1 VRKMAQRVFVSR
13 NIPEKGLSQIRD
25 RFSTE
30 VWPGEVPPGR
40 EIFLEQ
46 VPACDGLVVIPGDP
60 VDRGVLEAG
69 KSLKIVSCYAVGYDT
84 IDVNAATD
92 LGIMVTNTPGV
103 LTEATADLAFGLLI
117 AAARRIAEGDR
128 FVRAGKWKNWGPRFM
143 LGSEVSGAILGV
155 IGMGRIGKAVSKR
168 AKAFGMDIRYFARHR
183 DPEMEKRLDVQ
194 YMEMEGLLA
203 VSDYVSLHCPL
214 NSSTEGLIGE
224 KQLRSM
230 KNSAILVNT
239 SRGRVVVEKDLVR
252 ALEEGWIAGAGLD
265 VFEKEP
271 ISDGHPFLGMENVVL
286 CPHLGSATT
295 QTRDRMAVIAAE
307 NLMAGLS
314 GATPRFLVNPEVLS
328 REGSGSIA

>member
-1 VRKMAQRVFVSR
+1 VRKMAKRVFVSR

-25 RFSTE
+25 RFSIE
-30 VWPGEVPPGR
+30 VWPGEMPPGR
-40 EIFLEQ
+40 EVFLEKAA
-46 VPACDGLVVIPGDP
+46 VCDGLVVIPGDP
-60 VDRGVLEAG
+60 VDKGVLEAG

-84 IDVNAATD
+84 IDVKAATD
-92 LGIMVTNTPGV
+92 LGIMITNTPDV
-103 LTEATADLAFGLLI
+103 LTETTADLAFGLLI

-143 LGSEVSGAILGV
+143 LGSEVSGAVLGI

-168 AKAFGMDIRYFARHR
+168 AKAFGMDVRYFARHR
-183 DPEMEKRLDVQ
+183 DMGMEKCLEVQ
-194 YMEMEGLLA
+194 HMEMEGLFA
-203 VSDYVSLHCPL
+203 VSDFVSLHCPL
-214 NSSTEGLIGE
+214 NPSTDGLIGE
-224 KQLRSM
+224 RQLHSM
-230 KNSAILVNT
+230 KNTAILINT

-271 ISDGHPFLGMENVVL
+271 LPDGHPFLGMENVVL

-307 NLMAGLS
+307 NLIAGLS
-314 GATPRFLVNPEVLS
+314 GGTPRFLVNPEVLS
-328 REGSGSIA
+328 REGSDFNA

>member
-1 VRKMAQRVFVSR
+1 
-13 NIPEKGLSQIRD
+13 
-25 RFSTE
+25 
-30 VWPGEVPPGR
+30 
-40 EIFLEQ
+40 
-46 VPACDGLVVIPGDP
+46 
-60 VDRGVLEAG
+60 
-69 KSLKIVSCYAVGYDT
+69 
-84 IDVNAATD
+84 
-92 LGIMVTNTPGV
+92 VTNTPDV

-314 GATPRFLVNPEVLS
+314 GAIPRFLVNPEVLS
-328 REGSGSIA
+328 RKGSGSIA